1 MRNHDNTEFDFISVG
16 IMVPQNPYWFVSSLG
31 AMFAGGLRLESS
43 LL

>member
-1 MRNHDNTEFDFISVG
+1 MNTNNNKEFDFISVG

-31 AMFAGGLRLESS
+31 AMFAGGLRLEPS

>member
-31 AMFAGGLRLESS
+31 AIFAGGLRSESGH
-43 LL
+43 L